1 MKMIKFKLIEYLLRL
16 AVFLT
21 FFGHGVV
28 AVQGNLNWVS
38 YLEFVG
44 FSFELSKNILI
55 AIGVL
60 DIFIALIV
68 LLKPNKYIVIWAAFW
83 AFSVA
88 LIRPISGES
97 IWAFIER
104 GSNWIAP
111 LVLYIYLQKNKK

>member
-1 MKMIKFKLIEYLLRL
+1 MKQVTLNLIEYILRL

-21 FFGHGVV
+21 FFGHGMV
-28 AVQGNLNWVS
+28 AIQGNLHWVG

-44 FSFELSKNILI
+44 FSFELSKILLTG
-55 AIGVL
+55 IGIL
-60 DIFIALIV
+60 DILVALIV
-68 LLKPNKYIVIWAAFW
+68 LCKPNKYIVLWAVFW

-104 GSNWIAP
+104 GANWTAP
-111 LVLYIYLQKNKK
+111 LVLYIYLQKNK